1 MEPAGVLHPGVVFL
15 LPLLEPAVTVETL
28 HVVRPADVEETSAG
42 HHLLLLP
49 QPGRPVLEGGQ
60 SDGLGGELSVDGAV
74 VGQDSLA
81 DCPRACGGSEY
92 AGSCRTC
99 RVAHVVLSASIFW
112 VCVVR
117 GHLLALFEKII
128 DKSSGNE

>member
-1 MEPAGVLHPGVVFL
+1 MLHPGVVFL

-60 SDGLGGELSVDGAV
+60 SDGLGGELSVDGAM

-81 DCPRACGGSEY
+81 DCGGPEY

-99 RVAHVVLSASIFW
+99 RITHVVLITSIFC